1 MKSSYYFFQRLIN
14 YLGDEY
20 YCQLDD
26 QIDDKEDLIFLQ
38 KVIKNIGEEG
48 KEDEDEPFCGKE

>member
-26 QIDDKEDLIFLQ
+26 QINDKKDLIFLQ
-38 KVIKNIGEEG
+38 EVIKYIGEEG
-48 KEDEDEPFCGKE
+48 IEYEDKPFRSKE